1 MGAIGAA
8 INKKGE
14 NAVPQVALMLRELK
28 HRGTDAHGI
37 AIPNSVKLAKSVE
50 QVEQMATENLR
61 SNIALGYNLSQI
73 FSNDHPQPI
82 LGDDYAFVFE
92 GHIFPPSETPIVERL
107 LRESTSDI
115 RKNCAKIIR
124 EIEGSYAFS
133 IADSDKL
140 IVGRDSLGTTP
151 LYYGENE
158 TTCALASERK
168 ALWKIGIKNAKSF
181 PPGNLARIDAK
192 GFAFQPIRII
202 RQPSIKSVNMESA
215 AEHLQNLLTE
225 SMEKRVSDVKRV
237 AVAFSGGLDSS
248 VIAALAKLCEKE
260 VHLISVG
267 LTNQEEIRFAASIA
281 EALNMPHHAQT
292 YEIEHVKEILSKV
305 LWLIEQPNIVNA
317 SIAIPFYWAAEVAS
331 QLGCHVMLAGQ
342 GGDELFG
349 GYQRYLSKY
358 RLGVASV
365 NEAMYHDVVCSYETN
380 FQRDSQI
387 CAFHKVELR
396 MPFIDSNV
404 IEYALGLPINL
415 KIESA
420 EDSLRKRVLRKVA
433 QNLKLPSSIVN
444 RKKKAI
450 QYATGVDKAL
460 RKLAKEEGLTLQKYI
475 EQVFQKVYPEVNV

>member
-1 MGAIGAA
+1 
-8 INKKGE
+8 
-14 NAVPQVALMLRELK
+14 
-28 HRGTDAHGI
+28 
-37 AIPNSVKLAKSVE
+37 
-50 QVEQMATENLR
+50 
-61 SNIALGYNLSQI
+61 
-73 FSNDHPQPI
+73 
-82 LGDDYAFVFE
+82 
-92 GHIFPPSETPIVERL
+92 
-107 LRESTSDI
+107 
-115 RKNCAKIIR
+115 
-124 EIEGSYAFS
+124 
-133 IADSDKL
+133 
-140 IVGRDSLGTTP
+140 
-151 LYYGENE
+151 
-158 TTCALASERK
+158 
-168 ALWKIGIKNAKSF
+168 
-181 PPGNLARIDAK
+181 
-192 GFAFQPIRII
+192 
-202 RQPSIKSVNMESA
+202 
-215 AEHLQNLLTE
+215 
-225 SMEKRVSDVKRV
+225 
-237 AVAFSGGLDSS
+237 
-248 VIAALAKLCEKE
+248 
-260 VHLISVG
+260 

-331 QLGCHVMLAGQ
+331 RLGCHVMLAGQ

-475 EQVFQKVYPEVNV
+475 EKVFQKVYPEVNV